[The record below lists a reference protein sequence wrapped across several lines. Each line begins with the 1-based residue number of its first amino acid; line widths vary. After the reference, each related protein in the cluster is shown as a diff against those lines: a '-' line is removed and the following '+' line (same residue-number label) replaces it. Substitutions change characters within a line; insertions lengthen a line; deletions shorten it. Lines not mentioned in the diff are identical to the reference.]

1 MIPNDILIQ
10 RGKLHLNRHSQDF
23 FELLDDNFY
32 SFLLAVMVLLE
43 WVYQDGRLDALTDLE
58 RGLKE
63 NGRPYA

>member
-1 MIPNDILIQ
+1 MIPNDLLIQ
-10 RGKLHLNRHSQDF
+10 RGKLHLDRHSQDF
-23 FELLDDNFY
+23 FELLDDDFY